1 MISTGYRQSSPA
13 SPLLG
18 AICASSSVLHYTSS
32 IHTVHSM
39 VHRLWQPMALLATPL
54 ELSFRCSLSR
64 CTHDWALD
72 GRRACWVSSAWAC
85 CRSHGS
91 FTSLERESGR
101 RVITTRSSFK
111 DGSANGEI
119 NIPCST
125 FLRGLFRAQPQLGFD
140 SIQTAPFT
148 HVINSLLRTNALP
161 AAKDTEKLLL
171 DNSPFHS
178 IESLETYIVPLEYIV
193 HREKYYTWLHQM
205 FRFTSPPFCPR
216 NFSSLMF

>member
-18 AICASSSVLHYTSS
+18 AICASSSVLPCTSS
-32 IHTVHSM
+32 ILTVHSM
-39 VHRLWQPMALLATPL
+39 VHRLWQPMELLAIPL
-54 ELSFRCSLSR
+54 EQSFRCSPSR

-72 GRRACWVSSAWAC
+72 GRRACWASSAWAC

-91 FTSLERESGR
+91 FTSLGRESGR

-111 DGSANGEI
+111 DGPASREI
-119 NIPCST
+119 NISSST
-125 FLRGLFRAQPQLGFD
+125 FPRGRFRAQPQLAFD
-140 SIQTAPFT
+140 SIQTARFT
-148 HVINSLLRTNALP
+148 HEINSLLRTNALP

-178 IESLETYIVPLEYIV
+178 IESLETYLVPIEYIV
-193 HREKYYTWLHQM
+193 HRGKYYMCLHQM
-205 FRFTSPPFCPR
+205 FRFTSPSFVPR
-216 NFSSLMF
+216 TSGA